1 MKLKVALILM
11 ISIMVALG
19 LAGIAVAQAPCNPS
33 GEVTFTPGSAQPGGT
48 DTVCG
53 STLAGGTDVTV
64 NFDGTAVGSGV
75 VDQYGFYCV
84 TFTVPA
90 DATAGTHVI
99 EISIHQ
105 GEFNCQLD
113 FVVEAAAIAPA
124 DKAPREE
131 PLPARLPSTGIMLFP
146 AGGLLAGGLGMLLF
160 RKRRR

>member
-11 ISIMVALG
+11 ISMMLALG

-53 STLAGGTDVTV
+53 STLASSTDVVV
-64 NFDGTAVGSGV
+64 NFDGAAAGSGV

-99 EISIHQ
+99 EISVHL

-113 FVVEAAAIAPA
+113 FVVDAAAVAPA
-124 DKAPREE
+124 AETPLAAT
-131 PLPARLPSTGIMLFP
+131 LPATLPSTGFILIP
-146 AGGLLAGGLGMLLF
+146 AGGLLAAGLGTLLF

>member
-1 MKLKVALILM
+1 MKLRIALVLM
-11 ISIMVALG
+11 ISMMLALG

-33 GEVTFTPGSAQPGGT
+33 AEVTFTPGSAQPGGT

-53 STLAGGTDVTV
+53 STLAGGTDVVV
-64 NFDGTAVGSGV
+64 NFDGTAAGSGV

-99 EISIHQ
+99 VISVHQ

-113 FVVEAAAIAPA
+113 FVVDAAAMAPA
-124 DKAPREE
+124 AETPIAAA
-131 PLPARLPSTGIMLFP
+131 LPARLPSTGFMLVP